1 MRFDRDLIFIK
12 SDLHSKGE
20 IVEFLGRQLVAV
32 GAVQPDY
39 IAAMHKREQDTGT
52 YITEGVA
59 IPHGTEESRKL
70 VNKTAIAIVKI
81 PQGIEWIDDKKVY
94 LAFGIAGNNDEH
106 VALLGGLAGLLMDAG
121 QKEKLMTAG
130 SEEELFTYLEANIE
144 TNEL

>member
-1 MRFDRDLIFIK
+1 MRFDRNLVFIK
-12 SDLHSKGE
+12 SDLRSRDE
-20 IVEFLGRQLVAV
+20 IVEFLGRQLVAA

-39 IAAMHKREQDTGT
+39 ITAMHKREQDTGT

-59 IPHGTEESRKL
+59 IPHGTEESRSL

-81 PQGIEWIDDKKVY
+81 PGGIEWIDGKKVY

-121 QKEKLMTAG
+121 QKEQLMAAG
-130 SEEELFTYLEANIE
+130 SEEELFTYLEENI
-144 TNEL
+144 T